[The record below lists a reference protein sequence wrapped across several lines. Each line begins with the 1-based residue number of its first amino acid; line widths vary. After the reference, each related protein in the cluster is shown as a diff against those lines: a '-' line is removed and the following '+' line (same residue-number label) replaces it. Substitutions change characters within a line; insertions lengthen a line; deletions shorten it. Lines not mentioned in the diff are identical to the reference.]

1 MNYLTQ
7 EEENVSKNFA
17 RFINEANV
25 IEMSEAIQKATD
37 DIVRNGNAKMVFFCL
52 SLQIIVLI
60 MRK

>member
-1 MNYLTQ
+1 
-7 EEENVSKNFA
+7 
-17 RFINEANV
+17 
-25 IEMSEAIQKATD
+25 MSEAIQKATD